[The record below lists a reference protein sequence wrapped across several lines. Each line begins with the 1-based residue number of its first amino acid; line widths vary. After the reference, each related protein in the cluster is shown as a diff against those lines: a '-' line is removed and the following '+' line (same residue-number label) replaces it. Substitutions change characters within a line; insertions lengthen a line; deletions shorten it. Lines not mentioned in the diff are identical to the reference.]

1 MATRVIGYA
10 SVSGLLHTLTVIALC
25 SLLVIVELSA
35 TALIVA
41 PGWVARMLKTALR
54 TTARLAKQIR
64 SAAGLPRPPAHPSGE
79 GT

>member
-25 SLLVIVELSA
+25 SLLVIVELFA
-35 TALIVA
+35 TALILT
-41 PGWVARMLKTALR
+41 PGWVARMLKAALQA
-54 TTARLAKQIR
+54 TARLARQIR
-64 SAAGLPRPPAHPSGE
+64 STAGLPRPPAHPSGQ

>member
-1 MATRVIGYA
+1 MIGDA

-25 SLLVIVELSA
+25 SLLVIVELFA

-41 PGWVARMLKTALR
+41 SGWVARFLKTALQA
-54 TTARLAKQIR
+54 TARLARQIR
-64 SAAGLPRPPAHPSGE
+64 STAGLPRPPAHPSGR